1 MGMSMGVIIS
11 LMVTLFTVSQSVI
24 AEDSN
29 RGVLEEPKQIELD
42 LEAEETVESIIVRV
56 EDASHIELPY
66 ESEVVIIADNAEENG
81 LVGEEEH
88 FVEVQIPE
96 GVETENLIKELK
108 DVDGVVTVQPQRKR
122 QLAALP
128 NDPQLEYQ
136 WHIDGQY
143 GMQVEDAWDTRT
155 SAEDIVV
162 AVIDSGID
170 IDHADLSDNLWIN
183 TGETAGNGIDDDGNG
198 YIDDIY
204 GWDFYNN
211 DNDPDPEPNGI
222 DDDGDGYTDYIVDH
236 GTHVAGIIGAVG
248 NNSVGVS
255 GVAQNV
261 QLMNL
266 QIFDDEGDGGYS
278 TDIANAIE
286 YAVDNGADI
295 INMSLG
301 GYFSDSLETAAIQYA
316 NENGVVILAAAGNE
330 TTNVNNTPI
339 YPGCYDNV
347 LAIAATTE
355 EGEAADF
362 SNFGADCV
370 DVAAPGEYIYATY
383 VDVNTSTTIDD
394 YGYMSGTSMATP
406 AVAGAIALLLAE
418 DNSLTP
424 AQVEEIIEDNSTDI
438 GIGAKYGSGL
448 LNIDAALA
456 QVESTDDGEGDSGGD
471 SGDGGSETVTQRPSA
486 PTSISAYTDSSKA
499 TSVSESTRTLQDT
512 PYFTW
517 SGASD
522 SQGSVVGYYVYFGTN
537 VSANPETAGT
547 YQTAANYQATSISG
561 NEESY
566 YLKVQSVD
574 DEDNVSSDVESFEY
588 IIDDQ
593 VSEPTVTKTQLTSN
607 GIRVRWEE
615 LSGEHVEKYRIY
627 RKVGKKKWKKIKVVN
642 ASKTKYIDK
651 TVKAGKKYRYKI
663 KAVDDFG
670 TRSAY
675 SNVKKRRF
683 NPRERVVV
691 APGPGASPLIRIYN
705 MKTFEYERSWY
716 AFDENDGSGVE
727 LAVGQFDSD
736 RKYEIVIGK
745 ATGTPEV
752 YVYEAKGK
760 LKTIFLAYDAN
771 FTGGVRVSTADVDK
785 DGIDEIVTV
794 PGEGGSPQVKVW
806 EPDGTL
812 KYAFNAL
819 DSSFTGGAYIAGVD
833 WNGNGKDSIA
843 VAAGVGDGRRVAI
856 YKAHNGAE
864 IVSFDAYGE
873 GFNNGLRIGS
883 FLRSDNNNKEGIA
896 IVPAQGTSHVQI
908 YKKDGSSASLINPG
922 FFPFLTSYTA
932 GAAIAGGDVTQ
943 KDADRV
949 IVSSNGSA
957 VGTVVV
963 YTKKGKLK
971 RTIRPFGSDYTGPV
985 RVASSW
991 VF

>member
-1 MGMSMGVIIS
+1 MGVIIS
-11 LMVTLFTVSQSVI
+11 LMVTLFAVSQTAI
-24 AEDSN
+24 AEYSN
-29 RGVLEEPKQIELD
+29 RGVLEEPKQIEQD
-42 LEAEETVESIIVRV
+42 LVVEETVQSIIVRV
-56 EDASHIELPY
+56 EDASEIELPY
-66 ESEVVIIADNAEENG
+66 ETEAVVIADNAKENG
-81 LVGEEEH
+81 LEGEEEH

-96 GVETENLIKELK
+96 GVETKDFMNELK
-108 DVDGVVTVQPQRKR
+108 DIDGVVTAEPERRR
-122 QLAALP
+122 QLATLP

-143 GMQVEDAWDTRT
+143 GMQVDDAWDTRT
-155 SAEDIVV
+155 GAADIVV

-170 IDHADLSDNLWIN
+170 IDHTDLADNLWTN
-183 TGETAGNGIDDDGNG
+183 SGETAGNGIDDDGNG
-198 YIDDIY
+198 YIDDVY

-286 YAVDNGADI
+286 YAVDNGAHI

-301 GYFSDSLETAAIQYA
+301 GYFSDSLESAAIEYA
-316 NENGVVILAAAGNE
+316 NENGVVVLAAAGNE
-330 TTNVNNTPI
+330 STNVNTSSI

-347 LAIAATTE
+347 LAVAATTE
-355 EGEAADF
+355 DGEAADF
-362 SNFGADCV
+362 SNFGANCV
-370 DVAAPGEYIYATY
+370 DIAAPGEFIYATY
-383 VDVNTSTTIDD
+383 VDVNTSITTDD

-406 AVAGAIALLLAE
+406 AAAGAIALLLAE
-418 DNSLTP
+418 DDSLTP
-424 AQVEEIIEDNSTDI
+424 AQVEEIIEDNSDDI

-448 LNIDAALA
+448 VNIDAALA
-456 QVESTDDGEGDSGGD
+456 QIESTDGNSGEDSD
-471 SGDGGSETVTQRPSA
+471 NSSNDTVTERPTA
-486 PTSISAYTDSSKA
+486 PTSINAYTDSSKG

-547 YQTAANYQATSISG
+547 YQTATNYQATSISG
-561 NEESY
+561 NDQSY
-566 YLKVQSVD
+566 YLKVQAVD

-588 IIDDQ
+588 IIDDE
-593 VSEPTVTKTQLTSN
+593 VSEPTIKKTELTSN
-607 GIRVRWEE
+607 GIRIRWEA
-615 LSGEHVEKYRIY
+615 LSGEHVSKYRLY
-627 RKVGKKKWKKIKVVN
+627 RKVGNKSWKKIKVLN
-642 ASKTKYIDK
+642 SSKTKYIDK
-651 TVKAGKKYRYKI
+651 TVKPGKKYTYKL
-663 KAVDDFG
+663 KAVDDLG
-670 TRSAY
+670 TKSGY
-675 SNVKKRRF
+675 SNTKKRRF
-683 NPRERVVV
+683 YPRERVVV

-736 RKYEIVIGK
+736 RKHEIVIGK
-745 ATGTPEV
+745 ATGGPEV
-752 YVYEAKGK
+752 YVYEAKGT
-760 LKTIFLAYDAN
+760 LKTVFLAYDPN
-771 FTGGVRVSTADVDK
+771 FTGGVRVSTADVDA

-819 DSSFTGGAYIAGVD
+819 DSSFTGGAFVAGVD
-833 WNGNGKDSIA
+833 WNGNGKDEIA
-843 VAAGVGDGRRVAI
+843 VAAGIGDGRRVTI
-856 YKAHNGAE
+856 YKAHDGSE
-864 IVSFDAYGE
+864 VVSFDAYGD
-873 GFNNGLRIGS
+873 GFNNGLRISS
-883 FLRSDNNNKEGIA
+883 FLRSDNNDKEGVA
-896 IVPAQGTSHVQI
+896 VVPAQGSAHVLI
-908 YKKDGSSASLINPG
+908 YKKDGSGASTINTG

-932 GAAIAGGDVTQ
+932 GATIAGGDVTQ

-949 IVSSNGSA
+949 IISSNGSA

-963 YTKKGKLK
+963 YTKNGTLK
-971 RTIRPFGSDYTGPV
+971 RTIRPFGRSYTGPV
-985 RVASSW
+985 RVASGW